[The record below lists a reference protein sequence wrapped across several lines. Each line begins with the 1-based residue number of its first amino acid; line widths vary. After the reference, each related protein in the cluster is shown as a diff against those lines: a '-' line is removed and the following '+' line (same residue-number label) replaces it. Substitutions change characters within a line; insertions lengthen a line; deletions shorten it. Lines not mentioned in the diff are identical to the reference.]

1 MGHPVGS
8 IVGGGEPVL
17 ILGIETATDRV
28 GVALGDRDSVVALVE
43 IDRGRR
49 HAEMLMPAVEFACRE
64 ADVGL
69 AEIAAVA
76 VDTGPGLFTGM
87 RVGIATAKA
96 LARVLRVPTVG
107 VGSLEL
113 LAHPL
118 RHDDRLVASVLD
130 ARKGELFYRFH
141 RFDDAAA
148 PARPVSEARCA
159 SVDELEADL
168 RERGVDAVC
177 VGDGARLHGERLSAI
192 PRCSVAASSLA
203 RPSAASV
210 VEIARRRVNRE
221 EWVEPSKLAA
231 EYLRL
236 PDAQINWSTR
246 EASAVNTNTTRTVTE
261 TDAPTGNPT

>member
-1 MGHPVGS
+1 MGS
-8 IVGGGEPVL
+8 TVGGGDLVL

-69 AEIAAVA
+69 AEIGAVA
-76 VDTGPGLFTGM
+76 VDVGPGLFTGM

-96 LARVLRVPTVG
+96 LSRVLRVPTVG

-113 LAHPL
+113 LAHPM
-118 RHDDRLVASVLD
+118 RDDDRLVASVMD
-130 ARKGELFYRFH
+130 ARKGELFYRFF
-141 RFDDAAA
+141 RFDDASS

-177 VGDGARLHGERLSAI
+177 VGDGARLHLERLSTV
-192 PRCSVAASSLA
+192 PRCTVAAASMA
-203 RPSAASV
+203 HPSAASV
-210 VEIARRRVNRE
+210 VEIARRRANRE
-221 EWVEPSKLAA
+221 QWVEPGALAA

-246 EASAVNTNTTRTVTE
+246 ESPNTNTNPNTSQNTYTGGG
-261 TDAPTGNPT
+261 PTKDPT